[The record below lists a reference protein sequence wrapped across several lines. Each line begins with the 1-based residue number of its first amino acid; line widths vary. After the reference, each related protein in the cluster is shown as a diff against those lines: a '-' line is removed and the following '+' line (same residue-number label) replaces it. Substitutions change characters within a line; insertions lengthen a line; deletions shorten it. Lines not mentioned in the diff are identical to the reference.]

1 MRHRP
6 IPWRCWRSVPADH
19 RTTFSNTVL
28 LIGLSSR
35 QPWGAQLRAICPGCG
50 WITDIFLWKKDCVAV
65 RTLFTERQQGDV
77 PNGLRPI
84 RGKADGGLEGGMAAP
99 VLEAGRHA
107 AGW

>member
-1 MRHRP
+1 
-6 IPWRCWRSVPADH
+6 
-19 RTTFSNTVL
+19 
-28 LIGLSSR
+28 
-35 QPWGAQLRAICPGCG
+35 
-50 WITDIFLWKKDCVAV
+50 V